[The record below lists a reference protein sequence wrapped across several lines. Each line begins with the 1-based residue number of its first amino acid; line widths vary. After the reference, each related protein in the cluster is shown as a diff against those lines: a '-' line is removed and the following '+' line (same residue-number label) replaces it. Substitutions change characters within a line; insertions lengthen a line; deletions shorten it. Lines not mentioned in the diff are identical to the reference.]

1 MRIFDPNPNPNPNPS
16 PNPNPKVSIFDA
28 DRVGARDFIG
38 ATSIDLEN
46 RWFNSEWRD
55 MELKPVEMRTLRTPL
70 SKMSQVRPPPH
81 LPHISPASPLHLR
94 HISPVSP
101 QGKVELWVEMM
112 TPEEARQ
119 VPTRYRGDA
128 GEI

>member
-38 ATSIDLEN
+38 STSIDLEN

-70 SKMSQVRPPPH
+70 SKMSQ
-81 LPHISPASPLHLR
+81 
-94 HISPVSP
+94 
-101 QGKVELWVEMM
+101 GKVELWVEMM

-119 VPTRYRGDA
+119 VPMLD
-128 GEI
+128 IKPPPQP